1 MSLQWSTYWSF
12 ECVLYQQLLLL
23 FSFPYLGAPRT
34 LFGLSFYT
42 DLPIR
47 YVEDFICKFFLF
59 GLNIYNYYLNHTWD
73 RKCFDGLWNLGDLDI
88 VKKAIVRFE
97 LFVMKSTNNQNTI
110 WSCKIATSSASQQC
124 LNAQKRMPT
133 QRDWTMNWNFAK
145 HGWQSMVTERKRI
158 GFFGIPPPPKKS

>member
-1 MSLQWSTYWSF
+1 M
-12 ECVLYQQLLLL
+12 
-23 FSFPYLGAPRT
+23 
-34 LFGLSFYT
+34 
-42 DLPIR
+42 
-47 YVEDFICKFFLF
+47 
-59 GLNIYNYYLNHTWD
+59 NHTWD

-124 LNAQKRMPT
+124 LNAQKRMPA

-145 HGWQSMVTERKRI
+145 HGWQSIVTERKRI
-158 GFFGIPPPPKKS
+158 GFIGIRPYFLKHPPSPTTGNLRYYGGLHIFFIVLNLIPTKTNSLGIIEGD